1 MDVSAAEGREIEST
15 LLSSGQK
22 RSAAQAGLP
31 PVQAAA
37 QASAEAAGA
46 SASEDAGD
54 GSALTGKKA
63 RLTPGELALLPYRS
77 RICNAARTADLSTAL
92 AAYEEMLSKAVR
104 PSTYIYNV
112 ILSICTRTAEP
123 IDAGLLQRAVRLFD
137 AMGSQGVPVNESAYT
152 SLIRVCAVAGDR
164 GQGESFLRRM
174 IGAGIPPR
182 LRSYSPLLQTA
193 AAAGDAAGTV
203 SLFEE
208 MTSVHGIE
216 PTQVEHAALLRAYA
230 FAGDHA
236 RFIGVLEA
244 LSGAGGEKEVSP
256 PLANL
261 LQHYFR
267 GQLTPGVRGVN
278 GVDGPLAAAA
288 LTVQP
293 GIMTQAPSTVA
304 AAAALAAAYAGDA
317 AAASAAA
324 AAAGAGTGA
333 GLTRASLEGGQHR
346 SFAARSGESALS
358 SGCHTAGSSSSSSGT
373 VSIDDAFDMAV
384 AALEAQAGVAAAGS
398 VPPSSATASSTGAT
412 AAHPADW
419 PWECSVVAIDPRH
432 PVCPRTARRLRSVQ
446 LPPPDHAAL
455 LSQVD
460 SLASK
465 VGAPWASF
473 KGWVA
478 RHGPFDVVVDGANVG
493 FANQN
498 FGDGALMYSQ
508 INAVVR
514 AFERQGKRVL
524 LVLARRWLDG
534 ARLSDPELRRPKNA
548 RFRKLLSQGLKPW
561 EVTAH
566 LERER
571 AEREGKAAHA
581 ASKWRKGGAGA
592 AVAGGEVEDARPRAS
607 DAAAADLAAPAT
619 SSAPAEADSCE
630 VLPAAKAQPP
640 PKPVPRPGPPPPA
653 PSSTAMAGFYGET
666 QTLADVMAQE
676 LAAADAD
683 SAGAGG
689 KPAGDTASK
698 ASSSGGEPSARAA
711 AVAAAVAPVRSWRSG
726 GPGQD
731 ALDDSNEGGSGEW
744 EDGDEDEDGAY
755 EDDEEAEGADA
766 AEPAPRSRGTGGAV
780 TAVRSGYE
788 SSSDTGSSDLE
799 AEEDFAGGGPSART
813 AEQLAEAGWVAPDA
827 KADGRI
833 AAAIARRWAASNV
846 CYQTPPGA
854 NDDWY
859 WMYAALSH
867 PAPERVVCISND
879 QMRDHHY
886 QMLQTRTFPE
896 WRERH
901 QVTYR
906 FQGDGAGGQ
915 VPAFTFPRTY
925 SHRLQ
930 RSEDGNAWFAPIEGT
945 GTHWVVGW
953 RKDGGVLPAGAT
965 ANRSDTAAAEVTLT
979 EGAAASATQP

>member
-1 MDVSAAEGREIEST
+1 
-15 LLSSGQK
+15 
-22 RSAAQAGLP
+22 
-31 PVQAAA
+31 
-37 QASAEAAGA
+37 
-46 SASEDAGD
+46 
-54 GSALTGKKA
+54 
-63 RLTPGELALLPYRS
+63 
-77 RICNAARTADLSTAL
+77 
-92 AAYEEMLSKAVR
+92 
-104 PSTYIYNV
+104 
-112 ILSICTRTAEP
+112 
-123 IDAGLLQRAVRLFD
+123 
-137 AMGSQGVPVNESAYT
+137 
-152 SLIRVCAVAGDR
+152 
-164 GQGESFLRRM
+164 
-174 IGAGIPPR
+174 
-182 LRSYSPLLQTA
+182 
-193 AAAGDAAGTV
+193 
-203 SLFEE
+203 
-208 MTSVHGIE
+208 
-216 PTQVEHAALLRAYA
+216 
-230 FAGDHA
+230 
-236 RFIGVLEA
+236 
-244 LSGAGGEKEVSP
+244 
-256 PLANL
+256 
-261 LQHYFR
+261 
-267 GQLTPGVRGVN
+267 
-278 GVDGPLAAAA
+278 
-288 LTVQP
+288 
-293 GIMTQAPSTVA
+293 
-304 AAAALAAAYAGDA
+304 
-317 AAASAAA
+317 
-324 AAAGAGTGA
+324 
-333 GLTRASLEGGQHR
+333 
-346 SFAARSGESALS
+346 
-358 SGCHTAGSSSSSSGT
+358 

-384 AALEAQAGVAAAGS
+384 AALEAQAGAAAAGS
-398 VPPSSATASSTGAT
+398 EAPSSATAASSGA
-412 AAHPADW
+412 AAAPSTDW
-419 PWECSVVAIDPRH
+419 PWDCSVVAIDPRN

-548 RFRKLLSQGLKPW
+548 RYRKLLSQGLKPW

-571 AEREGKAAHA
+571 AEREGKAAHV
-581 ASKWRKGGAGA
+581 ASKWRKGGAASDGA
-592 AVAGGEVEDARPRAS
+592 AALAVPASSTSAEVE
-607 DAAAADLAAPAT
+607 
-619 SSAPAEADSCE
+619 SSA
-630 VLPAAKAQPP
+630 LLTAAKAQPP

-653 PSSTAMAGFYGET
+653 PSSAAMAGFYGER

-676 LAAADAD
+676 LTAADAA
-683 SAGAGG
+683 AGAGAV
-689 KPAGDTASK
+689 AGGQSASDTASK
-698 ASSSGGEPSARAA
+698 ASAASGGEPGAHVAARSAVP
-711 AVAAAVAPVRSWRSG
+711 AVAAAPAPVRSWRSG

-731 ALDDSNEGGSGEW
+731 ALDDSYGAGSGEW
-744 EDGDEDEDGAY
+744 ADCDEDGDGAY
-755 EDDEEAEGADA
+755 EEDEEEAEGAAA
-766 AEPAPRSRGTGGAV
+766 AEAAPRSRGIGGAV
-780 TAVRSGYE
+780 TTVRSGYE

-799 AEEDFAGGGPSART
+799 EADEDFDSGGPSTKT

-867 PAPERVVCISND
+867 PVPERVVCISND

-915 VPAFTFPRTY
+915 APAFTFPRTY

-930 RSEDGNAWFAPIEGT
+930 RSEDGKAWFAPIEGT

-953 RKDGGVLPAGAT
+953 RKDGGVLPAGT
-965 ANRSDTAAAEVTLT
+965 AASRSDTTAADSTLS
-979 EGAAASATQP
+979 EGAAASAAQR